1 MLLITTAL
9 AVVLSAPAGSDICQ
23 AQAAA
28 LAQAQAQTPTPDP
41 SADPAQETA
50 DAKKPATPPHT
61 GIHALF
67 SGVVDDIK
75 HVPTRQNL
83 YIAAIGGGLAAGAH
97 PFDQTFNVRL
107 RSHYDTVNDVFAAGK
122 YIGNT
127 PEQVAFSIGTYAVG
141 RLRAQPK
148 VAHLGMDLL
157 QAQIITEI
165 LVEPLKFITH
175 RERPDLSD
183 HQAFPSGHAAVT
195 FATATVI
202 ERHLGWKKSVLGYA
216 IASYVAAS
224 RLHDNRHYLSDVI
237 FGAAVGSI
245 AGRAVVHHQ
254 PDNWTMAPVKVPG
267 GIAVL
272 VSRNNSR

>member
-1 MLLITTAL
+1 MLFITTAL
-9 AVVLSAPAGSDICQ
+9 VVVLSAPVGSDICQ
-23 AQAAA
+23 EPPTASG
-28 LAQAQAQTPTPDP
+28 QAQAQTPVPDP
-41 SADPAQETA
+41 SPDPAQETA
-50 DAKKPATPPHT
+50 EAKKPATPPHT
-61 GIHALF
+61 GIRALLA
-67 SGVVDDIK
+67 GVVEDLK
-75 HVPTRQNL
+75 YVPTKQNL

-107 RSHYDTVNDVFAAGK
+107 RSHYDAVNNFFAAGK
-122 YIGNT
+122 YIGDT
-127 PEQVAFSIGTYAVG
+127 PEQVAFSIGTYAFG
-141 RLRAQPK
+141 RLRHQPK
-148 VAHLGMDLL
+148 VSHLGMDLL

-165 LVEPLKFITH
+165 LVEPLKFIVH
-175 RERPDLSD
+175 RERPDLSN

-202 ERHLGWKKSVLGYA
+202 ERHLGWKKSLLGYT

-267 GIAVL
+267 GVAIL